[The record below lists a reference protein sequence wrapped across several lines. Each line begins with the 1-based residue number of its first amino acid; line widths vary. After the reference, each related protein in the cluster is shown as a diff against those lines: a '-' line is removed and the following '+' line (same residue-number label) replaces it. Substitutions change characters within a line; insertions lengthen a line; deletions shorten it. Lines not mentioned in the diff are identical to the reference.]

1 MNKILFFICI
11 SITTILYSQNTDD
24 CNSSNNSN
32 RVVVAG
38 GSIAEI
44 IYFLN
49 LQNKIVGADVTSVF
63 PSDLQKLPSIG
74 YVRNLS
80 TEGIL
85 SLNPTLVIGEDDM
98 GPPHVIK
105 QLKAAKIDLEIVPEE
120 QTAKGILQKIYCVAK
135 ILGIDNIRSFFKYQ
149 QKHREVINLN
159 KLKQNNL
166 KEKIKIMLVLSMK
179 GTSPVIAGQGT
190 SGDAFIKMI
199 GGENIFSSVEGWKA
213 VTLESIIKEDPHFI
227 IIPNR
232 EMHANSNTKELIKNP
247 FFINTTAGKNGN
259 FIFADGMAILGF
271 GPRTISSALEIAT
284 EINKK

>member
-1 MNKILFFICI
+1 MNKILFFIFI
-11 SITTILYSQNTDD
+11 SITTILYSQNTNYS
-24 CNSSNNSN
+24 NSSLNSS

-120 QTAKGILQKIYCVAK
+120 PTTEGILKKIQYVGK
-135 ILGIDNIRSFFKYQ
+135 ILGINEVNNLSIYKDKV
-149 QKHREVINLN
+149 REVKNLN

-166 KEKIKIMLVLSMK
+166 REKIKIMLVLSMK
-179 GTSPVIAGQGT
+179 GSSPVIAGQGT

-232 EMHANSNTKELIKNP
+232 EMHANSNTEELTNNP

>member
-11 SITTILYSQNTDD
+11 NITTILYSQNTDE

-38 GSIAEI
+38 GSISEI
-44 IYFLN
+44 MYFLN

-80 TEGIL
+80 AEGIL

-98 GPPHVIK
+98 GPPHIIK
-105 QLKAAKIDLEIVPEE
+105 QLKAAKIDLEIVTEE
-120 QTAKGILQKIYCVAK
+120 QTAEGILKKIYCVAK
-135 ILGIDNIRSFFKYQ
+135 ILGVDGINNLSTYREKV
-149 QKHREVINLN
+149 REVKNLN
-159 KLKQNNL
+159 KLKENNL

-199 GGENIFSSVEGWKA
+199 GGENIFNSVEGWKA

-232 EMHANSNTKELIKNP
+232 EMHANSNTEELIKNP
-247 FFINTTAGKNGN
+247 FFINTTAGKKGN
-259 FIFADGMAILGF
+259 FIFAEGMAILGF

>member
-38 GSIAEI
+38 GSISEI
-44 IYFLN
+44 MYFLN

-98 GPPHVIK
+98 GPPHIIK
-105 QLKAAKIDLEIVPEE
+105 QLKAAKIDLEIVTEE
-120 QTAKGILQKIYCVAK
+120 QTAEGILKKIYCVAK
-135 ILGIDNIRSFFKYQ
+135 ILGVDGINNLSIYREKV
-149 QKHREVINLN
+149 REVKNLN
-159 KLKQNNL
+159 KLKENNL

-232 EMHANSNTKELIKNP
+232 EMHANSNTEELTNNP

-271 GPRTISSALEIAT
+271 GPRTISRALEIAT